1 MRLRSVFILL
11 GEFVISSVLSCHSKN
26 LKQQTNQ
33 CYSSV
38 LLGKTKDS
46 IPLRSEGGPT
56 QKNEE
61 KRREASIL
69 LGFLLFH
76 ICLLPP
82 DLALCK
88 LGQPGV
94 LFVLPEVLILVFRTF
109 FCSIFM
115 GFSLLCLLAT
125 TILDSFFLLY
135 LPNRMKTDLFQS
147 CDQC

>member
-26 LKQQTNQ
+26 LKRQTNQ

-69 LGFLLFH
+69 LGFLLLYF
-76 ICLLPP
+76 CLLPTP
-82 DLALCK
+82 TTLYVNWAIQEGCLFYLRSSLQSLDLPLFYFHR
-88 LGQPGV
+88 LFLSLSFSHRHFELLFSV
-94 LFVLPEVLILVFRTF
+94 L
-109 FCSIFM
+109 
-115 GFSLLCLLAT
+115 T
-125 TILDSFFLLY
+125 T
-135 LPNRMKTDLFQS
+135 
-147 CDQC
+147 